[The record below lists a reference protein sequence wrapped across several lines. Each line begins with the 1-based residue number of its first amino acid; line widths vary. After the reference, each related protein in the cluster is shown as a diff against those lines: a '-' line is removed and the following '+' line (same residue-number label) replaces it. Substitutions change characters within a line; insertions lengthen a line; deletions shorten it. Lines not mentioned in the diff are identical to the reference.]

1 MAIKNPLDLP
11 EIRELLATFLTS
23 DDLARCVRVSKGWH
37 SLFLPYLWST
47 LDILPR
53 HRKRLPSL
61 EAMQRYKDHVRH
73 LTYLYQEKA
82 PDGYQ
87 SLQFPALSTLH
98 IHILKAKNLAIE
110 MAGNY
115 SSLTHL
121 ELNALNI
128 IKWIPP
134 AGLSNLTSLNLTR
147 IAVDLQDKD
156 TRWNFLSKLE
166 TLELYQS
173 SISTLSESMMG
184 SCRIRYMRLEA
195 VVGLTPTE
203 QLKWIEHC
211 TYLKRLTWNYT
222 CNLSG
227 LIEGIAQL
235 AAANTWPDLEE
246 FHTSSFMATDRQA
259 SLIING
265 MRRVLGFTINFN
277 QPFDLVKT
285 ALRPHFPWLKRLIA
299 TRSCG
304 TNSGFAIELLKSCP
318 KLEDLRVGPIQVRD
332 MLDDDTP
339 WACESSL
346 RYLGGGFNVD
356 EGIEEAGQRVLL
368 ERLSRFHNLELLSLV
383 CEPPRSKTLD
393 LRLESG
399 LNQLATLTRLQ
410 AINVRHTGQEMTMN
424 EVEWIIK
431 HWKNL
436 RRFIGALHYNDDKS
450 REMIARLREAG
461 ISTERW
467 R

>member
-1 MAIKNPLDLP
+1 MAIRKPLDLP
-11 EIRELLATFLTS
+11 EIREALATFLTS

-37 SLFLPYLWST
+37 TLFLPYLWST
-47 LDILPR
+47 IDIRPKC
-53 HRKRLPSL
+53 RKRPPSL

-73 LTYLYQEKA
+73 LTYLYQGKS

-87 SLQFPALSTLH
+87 SLQFPALTTLH
-98 IHILKAKNLAIE
+98 MHIPYEKNQDIE
-110 MAGNY
+110 IVGSH

-121 ELNALNI
+121 KLTNSTFNK

-147 IAVDLQDKD
+147 IAVELHDKD
-156 TRWNFLSKLE
+156 MGWSLLSKLE
-166 TLELYQS
+166 TLELSQS
-173 SISTLSESMMG
+173 SISTLFESMMG
-184 SCRIRYMRLEA
+184 SCRIRYLRLGA
-195 VVGLTPTE
+195 LVGLTPKE

-211 TYLKRLTWNYT
+211 TYLKRLTWYPT
-222 CNLSG
+222 YSLTST
-227 LIEGIAQL
+227 LTEDIAQL

-265 MRRVLGFTINFN
+265 MRRVLGFTINFT

-285 ALRPHFPWLKRLIA
+285 ALQPHFPWLKRLTT
-299 TRSCG
+299 TRSCA

-318 KLEDLRVGPIQVRD
+318 QLEGLRMGPIQVRD

-346 RYLGGGFNVD
+346 RYLGGGFNIND
-356 EGIEEAGQRVLL
+356 GTEEAGQRVLL
-368 ERLSRFHNLELLSLV
+368 ERLSRFRNLESLDLV
-383 CEPPRSKTLD
+383 CQPPRPKTLD

-399 LNQLATLTRLQ
+399 LDQLVTLTQLRV
-410 AINVRHTGQEMTMN
+410 ITVFHTRPGMTMN
-424 EVEWIIK
+424 EVKWMIK

-436 RRFIGALHYNDDKS
+436 KS
-450 REMIARLREAG
+450 V
-461 ISTERW
+461 
-467 R
+467 